1 MAPMAGIRGPQRRL
15 PPAPAAG
22 VRRAK
27 PVAAAH
33 PLRPERRLR
42 HARPAKSNLP
52 SGAAYAALHSGRSRS
67 FGLLAFLALFL
78 ASFSLPRAADD
89 RIPVPPLTGRV
100 VDMTGTLSQ
109 ATLQDLNGKL
119 SAFEERKGSQV
130 AVLIVP
136 TTRPEA
142 IEQYSIRVAEQWKLG
157 RKKVDDGAILLV
169 AKEDRALRIE
179 VGYGLEGALTD
190 LSSKRIVSDIIA
202 PHFREGDFDGGI
214 EAGVDAMLKVI
225 DGEPLPAPQP
235 RARTGTPGHGIPS
248 GFLLAGLFMAWAF
261 SSALR
266 SSLGRMRGGLVSGG
280 VAGGIAFFILKSIA
294 LASGIGFVAFLVT
307 AMMGGGGGARGL
319 GGRRRGPWD
328 GFGGLGGGGWGGGS
342 GGGWG
347 SGGGFSGGGGGFGG
361 GGASGR
367 W

>member
-1 MAPMAGIRGPQRRL
+1 M
-15 PPAPAAG
+15 PAPARAAEALRVAPIG
-22 VRRAK
+22 RIGRIGTIRPIGQVR
-27 PVAAAH
+27 
-33 PLRPERRLR
+33 
-42 HARPAKSNLP
+42 
-52 SGAAYAALHSGRSRS
+52 
-67 FGLLAFLALFL
+67 LLAFLALFF
-78 ASFSLPRAADD
+78 AAFSLARAADD
-89 RIPVPPLTGRV
+89 RVPVPPLTGRV
-100 VDMTGTLSQ
+100 VDLTGTLSQ
-109 ATLQDLNGKL
+109 ASLQNLNGKL
-119 SAFEERKGSQV
+119 AAFEERKGSQV
-130 AVLIVP
+130 AVLILP
-136 TTRPEA
+136 TTKPEA

-169 AKEDRALRIE
+169 AKDDRALRIE

-202 PHFREGDFDGGI
+202 PHFRNGDFDGGI

-235 RARTGTPGHGIPS
+235 RADRGQPGRGIPP
-248 GFLLAGLFMAWAF
+248 GFLFAALFIGWTL
-261 SSALR
+261 SSVLR
-266 SSLGRMRGGLVSGG
+266 SSFGRVRGGLVSGG
-280 VAGGIAFFILKSIA
+280 VAGGIGFLILKSVA
-294 LASGIGFVAFLVT
+294 LASGIGFVVFLVT
-307 AMMGGGGGARGL
+307 AMMGGGGGANGL

-328 GFGGLGGGGWGGGS
+328 GFGGFGGGGWGGGS